1 MVFSFVGIALFVL
14 PALFAQADSD
24 TTPGSSGN
32 SQTVAVLDTSM
43 SPEASPLR
51 GAHIRVIENTLV
63 VDNTSNSQQVVTT
76 QEGGDN
82 GSVINT
88 YTVQP
93 GDTISDIAERFSV
106 SQDTIIWANDLR
118 SSNIRVGQELVI
130 LPISGVLHT
139 VERGDTISGLAKTYN
154 ADVYDI
160 ESYNGFEEGDVLK
173 VGEEVTIPYGTI
185 PKPQVTVA
193 RTTRSSGGTQTS
205 GATAR
210 VWNNKTTI
218 WTNGVRTTPLRNTN
232 GPNYDSYYS
241 KPLIGY
247 SRSRGLHGNNA
258 IDWAAP
264 AGTPVLAA
272 ANGTVN
278 IAKWGGWNGGYGK
291 YVVINHANGTQTLY
305 AHMSSV
311 TVTPGQ
317 SIAAGTQLGA
327 VGTTGNSTGNHL
339 HFEVRGAQNPWR

>member
-1 MVFSFVGIALFVL
+1 MFVL

-24 TTPGSSGN
+24 NSRTPSGN

-43 SPEASPLR
+43 APESQPSR

-63 VDNTSNSQQVVTT
+63 VDNNGSSEQVVAT
-76 QEGGDN
+76 QEGGAN

-88 YTVQP
+88 YTVQS
-93 GDTISDIAERFSV
+93 GDTISTIAERFSV

-118 SSNIRVGQELVI
+118 SSTITVGQELVI

-139 VERGDTISGLAKTYN
+139 VESGDTISGLAKKYS
-154 ADVYDI
+154 ADAYDI
-160 ESYNGFEEGDVLK
+160 ESYNGLEDGDRLQ
-173 VGEEVTIPYGTI
+173 VGEEITIPYGTI

-205 GATAR
+205 GTTAR
-210 VWNNKTTI
+210 AWTNTTTVWN
-218 WTNGVRTTPLRNTN
+218 NGVRTTPLRNTN

-241 KPLIGY
+241 QPLVGY
-247 SRSRGLHGNNA
+247 PRSRGLHGNNA

-264 AGTPVLAA
+264 SGTPILAA
-272 ANGTVN
+272 AGGTVS
-278 IAKWGGWNGGYGK
+278 IAKFGGWNGGYGM
-291 YVVINHANGTQTLY
+291 YVVINHGNGTQTLY

-311 TVTPGQ
+311 QVLSGQTVSAGQ
-317 SIAAGTQLGA
+317 QIGS
-327 VGTTGNSTGNHL
+327 VGTTGNSSGNHL